1 MDLQL
6 LRDGFVSG
14 LGTAVALIAA
24 ALTLLLLAW
33 LAATIARRVLG
44 VPVGWPRSMVVGVFM
59 ILSFSA
65 MSRYLYD
72 AADLGSVD
80 GSQLN
85 VPAAVVLMFLVLAV
99 AWVFA
104 IGVAV
109 LVGLEVAFPTG
120 SLPKLTSLFSGWRAR
135 RQRAKRYTDV
145 VRIAFKHGL
154 GSQLRGLTRNTRNA
168 DEEET
173 ALHLRLALNEA
184 GVTFVKLGQMLS
196 TRRDVLSEPYIR
208 ELSKLQTHAEPE
220 PWSAIWPAIGKYLG
234 RDLDEVF
241 SWVNPEP
248 LASASVAQVHE
259 GTLLSGQVVVLK
271 VQRPS
276 ALRQVRRDIDIVLR
290 MARWLDRT
298 APWARSLG
306 INNLAQGFADSLRE
320 ELNYRVEL
328 ENMRSVAA
336 ALAESGIEDVLVPHA
351 YEEFS
356 GSRLLVMDKLD
367 GLPISHSHHLLAAMQ
382 PVQRNG
388 VAEKLLKATLSQIV
402 DTGVFHADLHPGN
415 IFLRADGGVGLLDFG
430 SVGRLDPGTRQSL
443 GTLLYAVEKDDGVSA
458 TDALIELLDRPDE
471 LDERALERGVGQ
483 LLTRYRTGFGAHGS
497 RSMFSVLLNL
507 LVQHGFAVP
516 PQIAAAFRA
525 LAALEGTLGQIS
537 PDFDVVAA
545 ARAEGKRIMGR
556 QFKPGNLKDQLE
568 SRMLQLLPLLDR
580 MPRRINK
587 LTEDLEQGRFSM
599 NVRMLADNRDRHFL
613 DTLVQQVVVALLASA
628 ATLGAIVLI
637 ASDTGPMLTENVR
650 MHAFFGYTLLFAG
663 FVLSLRAVA
672 LVFRRHPESTNRD
685 I

>member
-1 MDLQL
+1 
-6 LRDGFVSG
+6 
-14 LGTAVALIAA
+14 
-24 ALTLLLLAW
+24 
-33 LAATIARRVLG
+33 
-44 VPVGWPRSMVVGVFM
+44 
-59 ILSFSA
+59 
-65 MSRYLYD
+65 
-72 AADLGSVD
+72 
-80 GSQLN
+80 
-85 VPAAVVLMFLVLAV
+85 
-99 AWVFA
+99 
-104 IGVAV
+104 
-109 LVGLEVAFPTG
+109 
-120 SLPKLTSLFSGWRAR
+120 
-135 RQRAKRYTDV
+135 
-145 VRIAFKHGL
+145 
-154 GSQLRGLTRNTRNA
+154 
-168 DEEET
+168 
-173 ALHLRLALNEA
+173 
-184 GVTFVKLGQMLS
+184 
-196 TRRDVLSEPYIR
+196 
-208 ELSKLQTHAEPE
+208 
-220 PWSAIWPAIGKYLG
+220 
-234 RDLDEVF
+234 
-241 SWVNPEP
+241 
-248 LASASVAQVHE
+248 
-259 GTLLSGQVVVLK
+259 
-271 VQRPS
+271 
-276 ALRQVRRDIDIVLR
+276 
-290 MARWLDRT
+290 
-298 APWARSLG
+298 
-306 INNLAQGFADSLRE
+306 
-320 ELNYRVEL
+320 VEL

-336 ALAESGIEDVLVPHA
+336 ALAESGIENVLVPHA

-367 GLPISHSHHLLAAMQ
+367 GLPISHAHHLLAAMQ
-382 PVQRNG
+382 PVQRHG

-415 IFLRADGGVGLLDFG
+415 IFLRDDGGVGLLDFG
-430 SVGRLDPGTRQSL
+430 SVGRLDPATRQSL

-672 LVFRRHPESTNRD
+672 LVFRRHPESANRD